1 MLRRGAVALLVVALT
16 GCGGADRVG
25 GTDTKPRVLTLLS
38 PIDDPGEAGVFA
50 EQVGR
55 ESGGRLRVDVV
66 PSPYLDRTDFEAAA
80 IADVRAGKYDLGWA
94 APRAFEGSIQALNA
108 PLLVDS
114 YALEDRVARDGVA
127 QRMLGDLREDGI
139 VGLGILPGPLRR
151 PVGLGIALTAPA
163 DFAGR
168 RIGVTGPRV
177 PTATLAALGAKPVPV
192 PVTLDASGL
201 DGVEIQLASI
211 PGRGLADAR
220 AHITGNV
227 ELWPRPLVVFAGA
240 KLAAADAAIVRAA
253 AKAFS
258 PKMAA
263 YQRQGDTENAGNLCR
278 RGTLAFDTASAAQ
291 LRALR
296 RAVAPVYA
304 GLERDPATRDA
315 LRAIA
320 GLKRDLAAPPSEL
333 PSCES
338 SPAAPASAPRTG
350 LDGTWRMDTGRTTA
364 RPEFWEENY
373 GRWVFVFDRGR
384 FAFTQENGPACTW
397 AYGTF
402 TARGDRTT
410 WQVTDGGGESPNG
423 AYNRPGEAF
432 AFSLSL
438 FRDTAQL
445 GPVRGAVS
453 PRNFDDKP
461 WRKLGPPDTARFSRR
476 CPPPAAAFPAR

>member
-38 PIDDPGEAGVFA
+38 PIDDPGEAALFA

-55 ESGGRLRVDVV
+55 ESGGRLRIDVV

-80 IADVRAGKYDLGWA
+80 IADVRAGKYDFGWA
-94 APRAFEGSIQALNA
+94 GPRAFEGSVQALNA

-114 YALEDRVARDGVA
+114 YALEERVARDGVA

-201 DGVEIQLASI
+201 DGVEMQLAAI
-211 PGRGLADAR
+211 AGRGLADGG

-240 KLAAADAAIVRAA
+240 QLAAADAAIVRAA
-253 AKAFS
+253 ATAFS
-258 PKMAA
+258 PGMAA

-278 RGTLAFDTASAAQ
+278 RGTLAFDTASAAE

-304 GLERDPATRDA
+304 ELERDPATRDA
-315 LRAIA
+315 LRRSP
-320 GLKRDLAAPPSEL
+320 G
-333 PSCES
+333 S
-338 SPAAPASAPRTG
+338 SATSPRRRASSRPASRPPRLPRRRPGPGSTG
-350 LDGTWRMDTGRTTA
+350 PGAWTPGATRPGRSSGRRTTGAGSSCSTGAASRSRRRTVPRARGPTARSPRAATA
-364 RPEFWEENY
+364 RP
-373 GRWVFVFDRGR
+373 GR
-384 FAFTQENGPACTW
+384 
-397 AYGTF
+397 
-402 TARGDRTT
+402 
-410 WQVTDGGGESPNG
+410 
-423 AYNRPGEAF
+423 
-432 AFSLSL
+432 
-438 FRDTAQL
+438 
-445 GPVRGAVS
+445 
-453 PRNFDDKP
+453 
-461 WRKLGPPDTARFSRR
+461 
-476 CPPPAAAFPAR
+476 